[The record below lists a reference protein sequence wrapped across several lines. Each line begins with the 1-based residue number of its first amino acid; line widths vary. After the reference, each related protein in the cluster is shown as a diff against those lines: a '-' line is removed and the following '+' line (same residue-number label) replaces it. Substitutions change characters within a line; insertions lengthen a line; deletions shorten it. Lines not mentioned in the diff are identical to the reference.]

1 MNRKSILPLSLC
13 LLLTACATV
22 EPTPTPPAIVQATAT
37 TEPTPAATHAPAP
50 VWGEQVYLTAFA
62 AEGRDE
68 PVFSPDYRLPF
79 IENAGGVV
87 AYGVINAYY
96 ATALDD
102 LAVSA
107 AEVAGWAIDDYYTT
121 QATGD
126 PFFNYVDTES
136 YELTLQTASRVSV
149 LRSHYSNSGGA
160 YPALY
165 PLSDTF
171 DLTTGERLE
180 LADLF
185 SCSAEEAQETALN
198 AVLALNAEK
207 AFNHTVLDEASLR
220 EGFSP
225 KNFYLTENALTIY
238 FPELD
243 LPRAVGTPTF
253 AIPYTELGDIFL
265 PID

>member
-1 MNRKSILPLSLC
+1 MNGKSILPLSLC

-22 EPTPTPPAIVQATAT
+22 EPTSTPPGIVQATAT
-37 TEPTPAATHAPAP
+37 AEPAPTAAPTPTP

-79 IENAGGVV
+79 IENADGIT
-87 AYGVINAYY
+87 AYETINAYY

-136 YELTLQTASRVSV
+136 YELTLQTASRVSI

-160 YPALY
+160 YPTLY

-185 SCSAEEAQETALN
+185 SRSAEETEETILN

-207 AFNHTVLDEASLR
+207 AFNHTVLDETALQ
-220 EGFSP
+220 EGFSTR
-225 KNFYLTENALTIY
+225 NFYLTEDALTIY

-253 AIPYTELGDIFL
+253 AIPYTELGDTFL